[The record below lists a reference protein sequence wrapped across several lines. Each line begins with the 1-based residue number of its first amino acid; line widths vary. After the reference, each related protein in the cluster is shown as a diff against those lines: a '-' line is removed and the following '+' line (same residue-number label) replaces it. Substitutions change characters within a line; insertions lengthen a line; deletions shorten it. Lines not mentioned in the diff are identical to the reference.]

1 MYSSEIK
8 KDNDGPMFKANFSE
22 ALKLNVGLR
31 STYES
36 LRVFSVEYSS
46 LLFKGA

>member
-1 MYSSEIK
+1 MYASDNK

-22 ALKLNVGLR
+22 ALKVNVGLK

-36 LRVFSVEYSS
+36 LSVFLV
-46 LLFKGA
+46 